1 MPPRKAAAPPAIVRP
16 ALREADVDWAMDL
29 CAELCAIPSPT
40 GMVHR
45 AHAWLLDQFR
55 RLGFAA
61 TVSRKGT
68 VCVDLGGSGEPLLIA
83 AHIDTLGAVV
93 RAVKPNGRLR
103 LARVGGYSMTQIE
116 NENCTIH
123 TRDGRTYSGTV
134 QFHRAS
140 HHVFPGAEKVER
152 NDEVIDLVLDEKVFT
167 VDDVAALG
175 IRTGDFVSFDPR
187 VVRLPNG
194 FIKSRH
200 LDDKL
205 CVGMLL
211 AIARAVKQGRLKLA
225 RKVYLVFT
233 TYEEV
238 GHGGASG
245 YPADIAEF
253 LVLDMGCVGDDLGGS
268 EYKVSICAKDSAGP
282 FDWDMT
288 TRLVQAAEALGL
300 PFAVDTFPTYSSDVA
315 VALKAGLDARH
326 GLIGPGV
333 FASHGYERAH
343 RDGVTAAMM
352 LAAAYMAMAPVM

>member
-1 MPPRKAAAPPAIVRP
+1 
-16 ALREADVDWAMDL
+16 
-29 CAELCAIPSPT
+29 
-40 GMVHR
+40 MVHR
-45 AHAWLLDQFR
+45 AHAWLLEQFKA
-55 RLGFAA
+55 LGYAA
-61 TVSRKGT
+61 KVSRKGT
-68 VCVDLGGSGEPLLIA
+68 VCVEIGGVGEPLLIA

-93 RAVKPNGRLR
+93 RSVKPNGRLR

-123 TRDGRTYSGTV
+123 TRDGRTYSGTM

-152 NDEVIDLVLDEKVFT
+152 SDEVVDLVLDEKVFSP
-167 VDDVAALG
+167 DDVVALG
-175 IRTGDFVSFDPR
+175 VRAGDFVSFDPR
-187 VVRLPNG
+187 IVRLPNG

-211 AIARAVKQGRLKLA
+211 ALARAIKAGRIKLA
-225 RKVYLVFT
+225 RRVYFLFT

-245 YPADIAEF
+245 YPADVAEF
-253 LVLDMGCVGDDLGGS
+253 LVLDMGCVGDDLGTN
-268 EYKVSICAKDSAGP
+268 EFKVSICAKDSAGP
-282 FDWDMT
+282 FDYDMT
-288 TRLVQAAEALGL
+288 TRLVRLAESLGV
-300 PFAVDTFPTYSSDVA
+300 PFAVDIYPQYSSDVA

-343 RDGVTAAMM
+343 REGVEAAMR
-352 LAAAYMAMAPVM
+352 LAAGYMAMAPVT